1 MLWLTEANRLI
12 DNWGKEQPGSPHLA
26 IGTSATAALAARIAT
41 ALQRA
46 YDQGRA
52 SRSGWGTP
60 GIKPQAPPPDLEG
73 QIVDV
78 LVLATR

>member
-12 DNWGKEQPGSPHLA
+12 DNWAKEQPGSPHLA
-26 IGTSATAALAARIAT
+26 IGTSAAAALAARIAT

-52 SRSGWGTP
+52 SRS
-60 GIKPQAPPPDLEG
+60 
-73 QIVDV
+73 
-78 LVLATR
+78 R